1 MRNSGVVTTCTQAR
15 RDGHRFRRKKAT
27 IQHRIWP
34 SSHSS
39 NIHTAHS
46 TSVLCFQQWRQ
57 QVEYVVIHVAAREA
71 RWRGLCDQMFHE
83 KDAKNHNV
91 DTNATFCHPHL
102 WIVACWNLGVLL
114 SRLPLALDFSLLHS
128 GSPSTSGRGYHN

>member
-1 MRNSGVVTTCTQAR
+1 MGLSPHACKQEEMAIDSG
-15 RDGHRFRRKKAT
+15 GRK
-27 IQHRIWP
+27 QQ
-34 SSHSS
+34 S
-39 NIHTAHS
+39 NIESGQVVIRRTYTAHS

-71 RWRGLCDQMFHE
+71 RWRGLCEQMFHE

-128 GSPSTSGRGYHN
+128 GSPSSSGWGYHN